1 MTNEIFRFFYL
12 NDQILTRA
20 QINEIRKF
28 SIARVLCDV
37 SDGMKSVPRG
47 AFDQVKDE
55 ADLVAC
61 DSLPKPDF
69 DLWKE
74 DILNVK

>member
-1 MTNEIFRFFYL
+1 L

-28 SIARVLCDV
+28 SIARVLCDA
-37 SDGMKSVPRG
+37 SDGMKSIPRK

-55 ADLVAC
+55 ADLVDC
-61 DSLPKPDF
+61 DDLPRPDF
-69 DLWKE
+69 SEWKE
-74 DILNVK
+74 DILSVK